1 MLEATSEASNRNAQ
15 DLALVIYKTHM
26 SMILDSQGGRVP
38 FIKEAVLEAHHNRSL
53 DAALAEFS
61 SIATMGLERQIEDA
75 RVKLCTKVELEK
87 VRYFELNAMRN
98 PFKDLEMY
106 AIPAGVALLG
116 WILATATDV
125 SCSHDICE
133 VAETSFKNVVCDY
146 RISFR
151 LMSISKV
158 PHLNRRHISSISCSH
173 SVYSAWR

>member
-15 DLALVIYKTHM
+15 DLALVIYKAHM
-26 SMILDSQGGRVP
+26 SMVLDSQGGRVP
-38 FIKEAVLEAHHNRSL
+38 YLKEAILEAHHTRSV

-75 RVKLCTKVELEK
+75 RVKLCTKIEQEK

-106 AIPAGVALLG
+106 AIPAAVALLG

-133 VAETSFKNVVCDY
+133 VAETSFKNVVCESF
-146 RISFR
+146 ILFR
-151 LMSISKV
+151 LLSISRV
-158 PHLNRRHISSISCSH
+158 AHSLCHHISSISCSH
-173 SVYSAWR
+173 SAYSAWR